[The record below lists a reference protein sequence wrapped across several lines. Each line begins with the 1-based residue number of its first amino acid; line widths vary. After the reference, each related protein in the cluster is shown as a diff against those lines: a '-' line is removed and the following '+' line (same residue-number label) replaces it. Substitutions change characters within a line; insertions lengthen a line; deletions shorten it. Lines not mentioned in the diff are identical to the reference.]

1 MLHAMRIAA
10 SRRAGFAFSSDFHVN
25 AGGRSPPDGL
35 SKLWFCLDAGFH
47 ELLKTREHSLLAFA
61 FFFVSVTA
69 SWIAASSRPFTHR
82 ERGRNNGSGRPAR
95 ALLGRGFVMAICGD
109 GISIA
114 CRQGRESCA
123 GLRRAKPLSLQLSRK
138 AKPEESVSRRSGQPP
153 EAILPAGGPPRLM
166 LCTNQRF
173 AYSVSDVDLRH
184 RKPTN
189 LIATCWG

>member
-1 MLHAMRIAA
+1 MRIAA

-114 CRQGRESCA
+114 CKQGPEFGAVSAALTLVIPTEPQGEARGISFSPIRSAPRGNTSCSETA
-123 GLRRAKPLSLQLSRK
+123 AFD
-138 AKPEESVSRRSGQPP
+138 AVHQPTVRDL
-153 EAILPAGGPPRLM
+153 A
-166 LCTNQRF
+166 
-173 AYSVSDVDLRH
+173 SDVDLRH